1 MTSTVLRSENSHLG
15 IALLHIDQL
24 RPHEKASPLYLELL
38 KREILRDGMLK
49 YPIIADEETHVIL
62 DGMHRWLALKSLGYT
77 YIPTILVTAFQRSAI
92 RVGKRR
98 IHRYQV
104 DFDEEITIDRVIA
117 TGLSGKLMPPRSTRH
132 FFPFSKLQL
141 INCPLHQLKKG
152 APSDVSP
159 YLANMTEEECK
170 MSIGQWLSEI
180 SEELDFLDK
189 RRTEVK
195 KERDE
200 FLTRLKRLWNDSST
214 SHSSLSK
221 S

>member
-1 MTSTVLRSENSHLG
+1 MTSTVLRTENSHPG
-15 IALLHIDQL
+15 ITLLRIDEL
-24 RPHEKASPLYLELL
+24 MPHERASPLYLELL

-49 YPIIADEETHVIL
+49 YPIVADEETHVIL

-104 DFDEEITIDRVIA
+104 DFDEDITIDRVIA

-141 INCPLHQLKKG
+141 INRPLHQLKKG
-152 APSDVSP
+152 APSDVSS

-195 KERDE
+195 KERAE
-200 FLTRLKRLWNDSST
+200 FLTRLKRLWNNT

>member
-1 MTSTVLRSENSHLG
+1 MTSTVLRTENSHPG
-15 IALLHIDQL
+15 IALLRIDEL
-24 RPHEKASPLYLELL
+24 MPHERASPLYLELL

-49 YPIIADEETHVIL
+49 YPIVADEETHVIL

-104 DFDEEITIDRVIA
+104 DFDEDITIDRVIA

-141 INCPLHQLKKG
+141 INRPLHQLKKG
-152 APSDVSP
+152 APSDVSS
-159 YLANMTEEECK
+159 YLANMTEECK

-200 FLTRLKRLWNDSST
+200 FLTRLKRLWNNT